1 MKKNILVF
9 SLIFFIVSCSRYVEI
24 DSVQLKVKLPMDDRI
39 MTGVLENGLTYYLR
53 KNQHPADEA
62 VFRLVLKVGS
72 VQETEQQLG
81 AAHFVEHMAFNGTRH
96 FEKNDLIEFFRDTG
110 MGFGPDLNGH
120 TGWEETVYKFRIPV
134 DKPEIVDKA
143 FLVLGDWID
152 GLTFN
157 PLETEKERGV
167 VIEEWRKSRGIYSR
181 AYQKHYYPKLFSY
194 SRHAGRYPIGD
205 LSVLKNITVN
215 ELKQFYR
222 DWYQP
227 RHMALIIVGDIN
239 PAEMKSRI
247 TNAFS
252 KIKNR
257 KDAPQLVKYPI
268 PDHREFL
275 YTTISDP
282 DTTGSFIQIIQK
294 NKSRELKTELEFRD
308 YLIERL
314 YISILNTRI
323 QVKEKKGSALAVGS
337 VYVKSGQ
344 IRFLPHHTFLIRVK
358 ENRYKDGLQEAFVE
372 LEKIKRFGFHESEL
386 ERAKKELRKN
396 AKIYLREK
404 DNTTNKELVPLLV
417 DAVIRGDVIV
427 SEDTHYN
434 LVEKYLPNIRLED
447 LNQARSK
454 YNINYN
460 RMITIFGTEKA
471 QDSFP
476 THADARSLQKEMKMI
491 ALEPS
496 LDEVSDLPF
505 FTGQIEP
512 GKIVAEKKLAK
523 IGVTVWE
530 LSNGITVV
538 LKPTKFKEEEI
549 LVNGYSPGGYSM
561 IPKEEYW
568 SSSLSTQVFM
578 RSGVGPFK
586 RTDLIKR
593 LIFKNVEINPYIGH
607 YEEGVSGNASP
618 EDLEILLQLIHLGV
632 TQPRFD
638 PEIFAESATNFTD
651 HVKNNQDTANWK
663 FSYELNKTVFPQSH
677 WLIMPTLK
685 DAEML
690 NMEASRKNLLVRL
703 QNTGDFT
710 FQFVGNFELDW
721 IKPLVLK
728 YVATLPAGKKEQ
740 IRDLNIN
747 SPKGQFKVV
756 VNENLENKSELNIIL
771 HHDFPYSEQTLL
783 ELATLAQ
790 LINQKILREIREKQS
805 LIYSGGT
812 NFYIGIG
819 PRPYS
824 RFIFHTLCAPENVE
838 TVISEYK
845 RILQELRSYSVDD
858 AQLEGVKK
866 NFQNKIKNKLVT
878 NAYWARKLKLIMSQN
893 GDPNQILESAHW
905 VDQITPETVLESAE
919 KYLKPDNFIIGILNP
934 KNKGS

>member
-1 MKKNILVF
+1 MKKILLVI
-9 SLIFFIVSCSRYVEI
+9 SLVLFTVSCSRYVEV
-24 DSVQLKVKLPMDDRI
+24 DSVQLKVNLPMDDRI

-62 VFRLVLKVGS
+62 VFRLIVGVGS

-81 AAHFVEHMAFNGTRH
+81 AAHYVEHMAFNGTRH
-96 FEKNDLIEFFRDTG
+96 FAKNDLVEFFEAAG

-120 TGWEETVYKFRIPV
+120 TSWEETVYKFRIPLN
-134 DKPEIVDKA
+134 KPEIVAKA
-143 FLVLGDWID
+143 FLVLGDWMD
-152 GLTFN
+152 GLTFD

-167 VIEEWRKSRGIYSR
+167 VIEDWRRLRGVYSR
-181 AYQKHYYPKLFSY
+181 AYQKHYYPKLFNY
-194 SRHAGRYPIGD
+194 SRHAERHPIGD

-215 ELKQFYR
+215 ELKQFYL

-227 RHMALIIVGDIN
+227 KHMALIIVGDID
-239 PAEMKSRI
+239 PAAMKTRI
-247 TNAFS
+247 TKAFS
-252 KIKNR
+252 RIKNR

-268 PDHREFL
+268 PDHRGFL

-282 DTTGSFIQIIQK
+282 ETKGSVIQIIQK
-294 NKSRELKTELEFRD
+294 NPVREAKTESDFRD

-314 YISILNTRI
+314 YLSILNTRI
-323 QVKEKKGSALAVGS
+323 QVKEKKGSAIVAGS
-337 VYVKSGQ
+337 KYVKFKQ
-344 IRFLPHHTFLIRVK
+344 PRFLPHHTFLIGIK
-358 ENRYKDGLQEAFVE
+358 ENRYKEGLREAFVE

-386 ERAKKELRKN
+386 ERAKKEIRKN
-396 AKIYLREK
+396 TKIYLREK
-404 DNTTNKELVPLLV
+404 DNKTNKELIPPLV
-417 DAVIRGDVIV
+417 DAVIRGNAIV
-427 SEDTHYN
+427 SEETYYN

-460 RMITIFGTEKA
+460 RMIAVIGTEKA

-476 THADARSLQKEMKMI
+476 SHADAISLQKEMKMM

-512 GKIVAEKKLAK
+512 GKIVAEEKLAK
-523 IGVTVWE
+523 IGVTVWQ

-538 LKPTKFKEEEI
+538 LKPTKFKAEEI
-549 LVNGYSPGGYSM
+549 LINAYSPGGYSM
-561 IPKEEYW
+561 IAKEEYW
-568 SSSLSTQVFM
+568 SSTLSTKVFM

-593 LIFKNVEINPYIGH
+593 LIFKNVEINPYIDY
-607 YEEGVSGNASP
+607 YEEGVSANASP

-638 PEIFAESATNFTD
+638 SDIFAESATNFTD
-651 HVKNNQDTANWK
+651 HIKNNQDTADWK
-663 FSYELNKTVFPQSH
+663 FSSELKKTLFPQSH
-677 WLIMPTLK
+677 WLFTPTLQ
-685 DAEML
+685 DAAML
-690 NMEASRKNLLVRL
+690 NAEASRKNLLIRL

-728 YVATLPAGKKEQ
+728 YVATLPAGQKEQ

-747 SPKGQFKVV
+747 SPQGRFRVV
-756 VNENLENKSELNIIL
+756 VNENIENKSEIDINL
-771 HHDFPYSEQTLL
+771 HHEFPYAEQTLL

-790 LINQKILREIREKQS
+790 LINQKIVREIREKQS
-805 LIYSGGT
+805 LIYSGRV
-812 NFYIGIG
+812 NFWIGIG

-824 RFIFHTLCAPENVE
+824 RFHFYTVCAPENAE

-845 RILQELRSYSVDD
+845 RILQELRSNLVADD
-858 AQLEGVKK
+858 QLEGVKK
-866 NFQNKIKNKLVT
+866 NFQNRIKNNLVT
-878 NAYWARKLKLIMSQN
+878 NKYWARKLKLIMSQN
-893 GDPNQILESAHW
+893 GDPNQIMESAQW
-905 VDQITPETVLESAE
+905 VDQITPETVRGSAE
-919 KYLKPDNFIIGILNP
+919 KYLKPDNVIIGILNP
-934 KNKGS
+934 KTK